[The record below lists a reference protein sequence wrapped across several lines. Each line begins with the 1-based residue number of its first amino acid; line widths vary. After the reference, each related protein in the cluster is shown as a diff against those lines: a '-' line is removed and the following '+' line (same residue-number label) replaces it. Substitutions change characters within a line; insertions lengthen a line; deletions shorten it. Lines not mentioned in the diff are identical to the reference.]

1 MDAIIIFTMP
11 SIKRNIRNPKSS
23 IKYTTHRVGIDEN
36 ISSLI
41 ISLMDY
47 DIKISYAALGAQLAQ
62 IDRPFHALQIVK
74 MAGFATGFDVP
85 RISIDY
91 VLEGYEFVRVFWSKM
106 IIPICKWWQRNKGK
120 EGKQLMKEI
129 CAIVTYILPQPYN
142 LIQGVISILAVI
154 IMKNG
159 LEKLCLNKIIQQPPE
174 P

>member
-1 MDAIIIFTMP
+1 MFIMP
-11 SIKRNIRNPKSS
+11 SINGYIRNPKLSN
-23 IKYTTHRVGIDEN
+23 KYTTHRIGIDED
-36 ISSLI
+36 ISSLV
-41 ISLMDY
+41 ISLLDY
-47 DIKISYAALGAQLAQ
+47 DIKTSYAALGAQLAQ

-91 VLEGYEFVRVFWSKM
+91 AREGYEFVRVFWSKM

-120 EGKQLMKEI
+120 ERKQLMKEI
-129 CAIVTYILPQPYN
+129 SSIVTYILPQPYN

-154 IMKNG
+154 IMKTG
-159 LEKLCLNKIIQQPPE
+159 LENLCLNKIIQQPPE